1 MPKSG
6 LVALIGRP
14 NVGKSTLLNQLVGQK
29 VAIVSNKP
37 QTTRNRIIGVQTTE
51 DCQMI
56 FLDTPGIH
64 RPGHLLNKRMM
75 EEVYDSLRGVDL
87 LVQVVDVSERYG
99 KGEKFVLN
107 LVQKTQ
113 KPTILALNKIDL
125 ISKGKIL
132 PVLEFYNQQFEYREM
147 IPLSAHQ
154 GDNFELLQEKIV
166 ENLPEGEWLY
176 PSEYITDQPERF
188 MVSEIIRE
196 KVLHHTRQELP
207 YSTAVLVEV
216 FDESKRQ
223 KGFMS
228 ITASIIVDKV
238 SHKRIVIGRAGQMI
252 KAIGTEARVDLQ
264 DFLDVSKIYLEL
276 NVKVISGWRDQE
288 HLLDELGVRSA
299 NYTEEL
305 SIDNRQQTTDRKTS
319 VGSQN
324 SEDKKLN
331 AS

>member
-14 NVGKSTLLNQLVGQK
+14 NVGKSTLLNRLVGQK

-51 DCQMI
+51 ECQMI

-125 ISKGKIL
+125 INKGKIL

-147 IPLSAHQ
+147 IPLSAHK
-154 GDNFELLQEKIV
+154 GDNFELFREKIS
-166 ENLPEGEWLY
+166 ENLPEGGEWLY

-216 FDESKRQ
+216 YDESKRQ
-223 KGFMS
+223 QGFMS
-228 ITASIIVDKV
+228 ITASIIVDKG
-238 SHKRIVIGRAGQMI
+238 SHKRIVIGRAGQMVKI
-252 KAIGTEARVDLQ
+252 IGTEARVDLQ
-264 DFLDVSKIYLEL
+264 KFLDVPKIYLEL
-276 NVKVISGWRDQE
+276 NVKVLAGWRDQG

-299 NYTEEL
+299 NYTREL
-305 SIDNRQQTTDRKTS
+305 SIDNRLQTTELKMED
-319 VGSQN
+319 GSQN
-324 SEDKKLN
+324 PEE
-331 AS
+331 

>member
-14 NVGKSTLLNQLVGQK
+14 NVGKSTLLNRLVGQK

-51 DCQMI
+51 ECQMI

-147 IPLSAHQ
+147 IPLSAHK
-154 GDNFELLQEKIV
+154 GDNFELFREKIS
-166 ENLPEGEWLY
+166 ENLPEGGEWLY

-216 FDESKRQ
+216 YDESKRQ
-223 KGFMS
+223 QGFMS
-228 ITASIIVDKV
+228 ITASIIVDKG
-238 SHKRIVIGRAGQMI
+238 SHKRIVIGRAGRMVKI
-252 KAIGTEARVDLQ
+252 IGTEARVDLQ
-264 DFLDVSKIYLEL
+264 KFLDLPKIYLDL
-276 NVKVISGWRDQE
+276 NVKVLSGWRDQD

-299 NYTEEL
+299 KYTQEL
-305 SIDNRQQTTDRKTS
+305 SIDNRLQTTERKMED
-319 VGSQN
+319 GSQN
-324 SEDKKLN
+324 PEQ
-331 AS
+331 

>member
-37 QTTRNRIIGVQTTE
+37 QTTRNRILGVQTTE
-51 DCQMI
+51 ECQMI

-64 RPGHLLNKRMM
+64 RPGYLLNKRMM
-75 EEVYDSLRGVDL
+75 QEVYDSLKGVDL
-87 LVQVVDVSERYG
+87 LVHVVDVSQRYG
-99 KGEKFVLN
+99 RGEEYVLN

-113 KPTILALNKIDL
+113 KPAILALNKVDL

-147 IPLSAHQ
+147 IPLSALQ
-154 GDNFELLQEKIV
+154 GDNFELLQEKIA
-166 ENLPEGEWLY
+166 ENLPEGGEWLY

-188 MVSEIIRE
+188 IVSEIIRE

-238 SHKRIVIGRAGQMI
+238 SHKKIVIGRAGQMI
-252 KAIGTEARVDLQ
+252 KTIGTEARVDLQ
-264 DFLDVSKIYLEL
+264 DFLDVSKLYLEL

-299 NYTEEL
+299 NYTQEL
-305 SIDNRQQTTDRKTS
+305 TTDRRPQTTDRT
-319 VGSQN
+319 
-324 SEDKKLN
+324 
-331 AS
+331 

>member
-29 VAIVSNKP
+29 LAIVSDKP
-37 QTTRNRIIGVQTTE
+37 QTTRNRILGVRTTE
-51 DCQMI
+51 ECQMI
-56 FLDTPGIH
+56 FVDTPGIH
-64 RPGHLLNKRMM
+64 RPGYLLNKRMM
-75 EEVYDSLRGVDL
+75 GEVYDSLKGVDL
-87 LVQVVDVSERYG
+87 LVHVVDVSQRYG
-99 KGEKFVLN
+99 KGEEFVLN

-113 KPTILALNKIDL
+113 KPTILALNKVDL
-125 ISKGKIL
+125 ISKGKVL

-147 IPLSAHQ
+147 IPLSALQ
-154 GDNFELLQEKIV
+154 GDNFEVLQEKIA
-166 ENLPEGEWLY
+166 ENLPEGESIY

-188 MVSEIIRE
+188 IVSEIIRE

-216 FDESKRQ
+216 FDESRRE

-228 ITASIIVDKV
+228 ITASIIVDKG
-238 SHKRIVIGRAGQMI
+238 SHKKIVIGRAGQMI
-252 KAIGTEARVDLQ
+252 KTIGTEARVDLQ
-264 DFLDVSKIYLEL
+264 DFLDVRKLYLEL

-299 NYTEEL
+299 NYTQEL
-305 SIDNRQQTTDRKTS
+305 TTD
-319 VGSQN
+319 N
-324 SEDKKLN
+324 
-331 AS
+331 

>member
-14 NVGKSTLLNQLVGQK
+14 NVGKSTLLNRLVGQK

-51 DCQMI
+51 ECQMI

-147 IPLSAHQ
+147 IPLSAHK
-154 GDNFELLQEKIV
+154 GDNFELFREKIS
-166 ENLPEGEWLY
+166 ENLPEGGEWLY

-216 FDESKRQ
+216 YDESKRQ
-223 KGFMS
+223 QGFMS
-228 ITASIIVDKV
+228 ITASIIVDKG
-238 SHKRIVIGRAGQMI
+238 SHKRIVIGRAGRMVKI
-252 KAIGTEARVDLQ
+252 IGTEARVDLQ
-264 DFLDVSKIYLEL
+264 KFLDLPKIYLDL
-276 NVKVISGWRDQE
+276 NVKVLSGWRDQD
-288 HLLDELGVRSA
+288 HLLDELGVRSTK
-299 NYTEEL
+299 YTQEL
-305 SIDNRQQTTDRKTS
+305 SIDNRLQTTERKMED
-319 VGSQN
+319 GSQN
-324 SEDKKLN
+324 PEQ
-331 AS
+331 

>member
-14 NVGKSTLLNQLVGQK
+14 NVGKSTLLNRLVGQK

-51 DCQMI
+51 ECQMI

-132 PVLEFYNQQFEYREM
+132 PVLEFYNQQFEYEEM
-147 IPLSAHQ
+147 IPLSAHK
-154 GDNFELLQEKIV
+154 GDNFELLREKIV

-196 KVLHHTRQELP
+196 KVLNHTRQELP

-216 FDESKRQ
+216 FDESRRQ

-228 ITASIIVDKV
+228 ITASIIVDKG
-238 SHKRIVIGRAGQMI
+238 SHKRIVIGRAGQMV
-252 KAIGTEARVDLQ
+252 KTIGTEARVDLQ
-264 DFLDVSKIYLEL
+264 DFLDVPKLYLDL
-276 NVKVISGWRDQE
+276 NVKVLSGWRDQA

-299 NYTEEL
+299 NYTQEL
-305 SIDNRQQTTDRKTS
+305 SIDNRLRTTERKME

-324 SEDKKLN
+324 PEE
-331 AS
+331 